1 MAEFSDLSISAEN
14 VCYVI
19 AKARQFDAKDEVTDP
34 DDSSNPSDDGGRA
47 ILEDHADDPV
57 QKEFITFVAGLN
69 VDEQVDLVAL
79 AWLGRGDGDLDGW
92 DALRR
97 EAADAHNNRT
107 AHYLLGTPLLA
118 DYLEEALSQFG
129 ESCDEFEV

>member
-79 AWLGRGDGDLDGW
+79 ACVVC
-92 DALRR
+92 
-97 EAADAHNNRT
+97 E
-107 AHYLLGTPLLA
+107 
-118 DYLEEALSQFG
+118 
-129 ESCDEFEV
+129 